1 MKKMILILIGVSI
14 MCFAGTLSINY
25 NNGTTSTEIDFS
37 EIVKMQIAPK
47 GFVFVEGGT
56 FQMGDHF
63 AEGNNHELPV
73 HTVTVSDFYMG
84 KYEVTQAEWSQY
96 MPAESWSSTHGVGDT
111 YPAYYVNWYKT
122 IKFCNLRSMAEGLT
136 PCYTINSSTDP
147 ADWGAVPTSNDATW
161 DAAIC
166 NWSANGYRLPSEAE
180 WEYAARGGLHH
191 GDNFRYSGCHEQS
204 DLTNYAWY
212 SANSDFSTHPV
223 GTKLPNQLGLYD
235 MSGNLWEWC
244 WDWYGSYTS
253 DSVTN
258 PYGPTTGSRR
268 VSRGG
273 GWDWYSPAVL
283 RVAYRFDYTPYY
295 SYADHG
301 FRLSRTP

>member
-1 MKKMILILIGVSI
+1 MKKWIVLFIAMAFTGLIFWS
-14 MCFAGTLSINY
+14 CSDDSPTKPK
-25 NNGTTSTEIDFS
+25 
-37 EIVKMQIAPK
+37 VKPEPPE
-47 GFVFVEGGT
+47 GFVLIPGGT
-56 FQMGDHF
+56 FQMGDSF
-63 AEGNNHELPV
+63 SEGSSNELPV
-73 HTVTVSDFYMG
+73 HSVTLSSFYMG

-96 MPAESWSSTHGVGDT
+96 MPAENWSSYGTGDNH
-111 YPAYYVNWYKT
+111 PAYYVSWYKI
-122 IKFCNLRSMAEGLT
+122 IKYCNLRSMAEGLT
-136 PCYTINSSTDP
+136 PCYTINSSTNP
-147 ADWGAVPTSNDATW
+147 ADWGDAPTSSNAIW
-161 DAAIC
+161 NAAIC